1 MQYQSKV
8 NEGEVLAVGPGSRD
22 KDGSIIPMSTPQP
35 ATRCRLLA
43 ARSAIQLA
51 HTCGRWFAAV
61 EVGDKVLLPEY
72 GGPEPYSGWVRSL
85 PQTRPLP
92 AQPSSSARLRL
103 LAAACREE
111 LHLFREDDI
120 LGVLAD

>member
-51 HTCGRWFAAV
+51 HTCGRLAAV

-72 GGPEPYSGWVRSL
+72 GGQNLTLDGCAPAPR
-85 PQTRPLP
+85 PARCQPIRPLRHG
-92 AQPSSSARLRL
+92 SGL